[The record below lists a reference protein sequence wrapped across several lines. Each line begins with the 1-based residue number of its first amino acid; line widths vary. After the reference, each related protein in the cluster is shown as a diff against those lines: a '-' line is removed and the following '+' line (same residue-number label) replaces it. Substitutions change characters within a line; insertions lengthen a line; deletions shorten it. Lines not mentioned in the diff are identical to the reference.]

1 MLDSGAEYCSLSAR
15 NAAAAGLTEARR
27 IPLDTFRGR
36 VNASLSRPADI
47 AIPPTFATTAPILI
61 MPGEI
66 EWPTG
71 RLIST
76 SIFPGLTLDFD
87 RSVIDLADGQD
98 LTILAGGMR
107 EGVFFVEIAG
117 ARRSHRLIL
126 DTGKTGS
133 VVSEAALADLSAA
146 GSTRTELRRNRRAS
160 GLETVNGVC
169 RISGLRSGPLT
180 LSPLVA
186 NVVEAREIPVRGFAG
201 VLGLTAISAYNWRL
215 DNRNRSVA
223 ARPRLTPPG
232 DFPIVGFYAWHEG
245 ERATVT
251 GLIEQGAAERA
262 GVQLGDRVLS
272 LNGHRPGGDS
282 MADYVRTGRCA
293 CSDTYVFEIERDGL
307 RHTLSAP
314 QQSIF

>member
-1 MLDSGAEYCSLSAR
+1 
-15 NAAAAGLTEARR
+15 
-27 IPLDTFRGR
+27 
-36 VNASLSRPADI
+36 
-47 AIPPTFATTAPILI
+47 
-61 MPGEI
+61 
-66 EWPTG
+66 
-71 RLIST
+71 
-76 SIFPGLTLDFD
+76 LTLDFD
-87 RSVIDLADGQD
+87 RSVIDLADGLD
-98 LTILAGGMR
+98 LAVLAGGKR

-117 ARRSHRLIL
+117 AKGSHRWIL
-126 DTGKTGS
+126 DTGKTS
-133 VVSEAALADLSAA
+133 SIVSDAALADLSAA
-146 GSTRTELRRNRRAS
+146 GRARVELRRNRRAD

-169 RISGLRSGPLT
+169 RISGLRSGPLA

-186 NVVEAREIPVRGFAG
+186 NVVQAREIPVRGFVG

-215 DNRNRSVA
+215 DNQNRSVA
-223 ARPRLTPPG
+223 ARPRLTPPS
-232 DFPIVGFYAWHEG
+232 DFPIVGFYAWHDG

-272 LNGHRPGGDS
+272 LNGQRPGGNS
-282 MADYVRTGRCA
+282 MADYVRTGKCA